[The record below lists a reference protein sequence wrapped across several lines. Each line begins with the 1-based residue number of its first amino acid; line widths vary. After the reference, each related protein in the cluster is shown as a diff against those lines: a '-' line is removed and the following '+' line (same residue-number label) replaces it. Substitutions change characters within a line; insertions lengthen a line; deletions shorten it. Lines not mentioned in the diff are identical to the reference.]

1 MVCTNKVVITGRI
14 TKDLELKETKK
25 GTKVCEFTLATNR
38 PMDREKADFINV
50 IVWDKQ
56 AENLCKYQKKGN
68 LIAVFGEIRTDSY
81 EVEGKKRYKTYVLCN
96 QLEYLSKYEG
106 GNQQVLDKEFENTS
120 IKTEFQVGEQ
130 IQIEESDLPW

>member
-14 TKDLELKETKK
+14 TKDLELKETQK

-106 GNQQVLDKEFENTS
+106 GNQQVLDNEINT
-120 IKTEFQVGEQ
+120 KTEVQEQ
-130 IQIEESDLPW
+130 FEYSEEDYPF

>member
-56 AENLCKYQKKGN
+56 AENLVKYQKKGN

-106 GNQQVLDKEFENTS
+106 GNQQVIDKEFENTS

>member
-1 MVCTNKVVITGRI
+1 MNKVVLTGRI
-14 TKDLELKETKK
+14 VRDLELKETQK

-96 QLEYLSKYEG
+96 QLEYLSKYED

>member
-14 TKDLELKETKK
+14 TKDLELKETHK

-56 AENLCKYQKKGN
+56 AENLCKYQKKGS

-81 EVEGKKRYKTYVLCN
+81 EVEGKKRYKTYVLCS

-106 GNQQVLDKEFENTS
+106 GNQQVLDNEINT
-120 IKTEFQVGEQ
+120 KTEVQEQFQYS
-130 IQIEESDLPW
+130 EEDLPW

>member
-14 TKDLELKETKK
+14 TKDLELKETQK

-56 AENLCKYQKKGN
+56 AENLVKYQKKGN

>member
-14 TKDLELKETKK
+14 TKDLELKETQK

>member
-1 MVCTNKVVITGRI
+1 
-14 TKDLELKETKK
+14 
-25 GTKVCEFTLATNR
+25 
-38 PMDREKADFINV
+38 MDREKADFINV

-81 EVEGKKRYKTYVLCN
+81 EVEGKKHYKTYVLCN

-106 GNQQVLDKEFENTS
+106 GNQQVLDKEFKDVS
-120 IKTEFQVGEQ
+120 IKTDFQVGEQ
-130 IQIEESDLPW
+130 LEITEDDYPF

>member
-1 MVCTNKVVITGRI
+1 
-14 TKDLELKETKK
+14 
-25 GTKVCEFTLATNR
+25 
-38 PMDREKADFINV
+38 MDREKADFINV

-106 GNQQVLDKEFENTS
+106 GNQQVLDNDINT
-120 IKTEFQVGEQ
+120 KTEVQEQ
-130 IQIEESDLPW
+130 FEYSEEDYPF

>member
-1 MVCTNKVVITGRI
+1 MNKVIITGRLVR
-14 TKDLELKETKK
+14 DLELKETHK

-106 GNQQVLDKEFENTS
+106 GNQQVLDNEINA
-120 IKTEFQVGEQ
+120 KTEVQEQ
-130 IQIEESDLPW
+130 FEYSEEDYPF

>member
-1 MVCTNKVVITGRI
+1 MVYLNKVILTGRI
-14 TKDLELKETKK
+14 TKDLELKETNK

>member
-1 MVCTNKVVITGRI
+1 MNRCIIVGRI
-14 TKDLELKETKK
+14 TKDLELKETQK

-106 GNQQVLDKEFENTS
+106 GNQQVLDKEFENLS

>member
-1 MVCTNKVVITGRI
+1 MNRCIIVGRI

-96 QLEYLSKYEG
+96 QLEYLSKYES

>member
-1 MVCTNKVVITGRI
+1 MNKCIIVGRI
-14 TKDLELKETKK
+14 TKDLELKETQK

-106 GNQQVLDKEFENTS
+106 GNQQVLDTHT
-120 IKTEFQVGEQ
+120 KTEVQEQ
-130 IQIEESDLPW
+130 FEYSEEDYPF

>member
-14 TKDLELKETKK
+14 TKDLKLKETQK

-106 GNQQVLDKEFENTS
+106 GNQQVLDNEINA
-120 IKTEFQVGEQ
+120 KTEVQEQ
-130 IQIEESDLPW
+130 FEYSEEDLPW

>member
-1 MVCTNKVVITGRI
+1 MVCTNKVVITGRV

-106 GNQQVLDKEFENTS
+106 GNQQVLDNEINT
-120 IKTEFQVGEQ
+120 KTEVQEQFQYN
-130 IQIEESDLPW
+130 EEDLPW

>member
-1 MVCTNKVVITGRI
+1 MVCTNKVVITGRV
-14 TKDLELKETKK
+14 TKDLELKETQK